1 MEMLLSLITTFKYF
15 EGNPVKAKV
24 PLRWSHRNRK
34 NADKT
39 HSTPSNTPADDEAVQ
54 NPIDNEEPSGIALYL
69 KKNVEYTG
77 TENYIFSLLQ

>member
-1 MEMLLSLITTFKYF
+1 MQMLLSFITTFKYF

-24 PLRWSHRNRK
+24 PLRRSCRNRN

-54 NPIDNEEPSGIALYL
+54 NPIDDEEPSGIALYL
-69 KKNVEYTG
+69 EKKCRIYM
-77 TENYIFSLLQ
+77 Y

>member
-1 MEMLLSLITTFKYF
+1 MLLSFITTFKYF

-24 PLRWSHRNRK
+24 PLRGSRRNRK

-39 HSTPSNTPADDEAVQ
+39 HSTPSNTPADDEAIQ

-69 KKNVEYTG
+69 KKNVEYTC
-77 TENYIFSLLQ
+77 TENYYIFLLLQ

>member
-1 MEMLLSLITTFKYF
+1 MLLSFITTFKYF

-24 PLRWSHRNRK
+24 RRSRRNRN

-69 KKNVEYTG
+69 EKNVEYTC
-77 TENYIFSLLQ
+77 TENYIFLLL